1 MSINLQEIIN
11 KLQTAK
17 SELQQQGRFSQ
28 YAEGLDAIITHTSEP
43 LMLMVMGSFSTG
55 NHHLSM
61 HLLAKRLLQ

>member
-28 YAEGLDAIITHTSEP
+28 YAEGLDGAIDAHGHGF
-43 LMLMVMGSFSTG
+43 LFY
-55 NHHLSM
+55 
-61 HLLAKRLLQ
+61 R